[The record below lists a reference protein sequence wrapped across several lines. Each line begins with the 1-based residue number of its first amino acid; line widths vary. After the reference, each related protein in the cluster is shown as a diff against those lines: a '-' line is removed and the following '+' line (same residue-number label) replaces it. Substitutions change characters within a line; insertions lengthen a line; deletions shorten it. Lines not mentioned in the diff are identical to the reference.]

1 MFCIFLEMIKTE
13 TQKRNYDQFFKKII
27 ELYKKKKYYFKR
39 KIEKNKLTSN
49 FSMYFTIYIKKR
61 HEIFRKSYMEEII
74 SSSLTIR
81 VTVS

>member
-49 FSMYFTIYIKKR
+49 FSMYFTIYIKKKGTTYS
-61 HEIFRKSYMEEII
+61 ENLIWKK
-74 SSSLTIR
+74 
-81 VTVS
+81 